1 MMEFNKM
8 AGLNSL
14 NPLRET
20 PQLGTRVYQALLD
33 SILGGEIELGAPLR
47 PDVIARQL
55 EVSTTPVRE
64 AMQRLESDGLSIKLP
79 NRGWFV
85 REFTPQ
91 QIRELYEF
99 RASLEC
105 LGMRLACQ
113 RISAEDLEYLRE
125 LQVTGQAALDARDM
139 DAYRGYNQNFHTAIL
154 TAARNSYLST
164 VMGQLRLQNELLMI
178 KTMRIVGRPLRAIE
192 EHARMIELLAA
203 RNENEAQEL
212 MSAHILGALED
223 LLRNLAPEPGT
234 ATA

>member
-1 MMEFNKM
+1 M
-8 AGLNSL
+8 AGLNPL

-20 PQLGTRVYQALLD
+20 PQLGARVYQALLD
-33 SILGGEIELGAPLR
+33 SILGGQIELGAPLR
-47 PDVIARQL
+47 PDAIARQL

-64 AMQRLESDGLSIKLP
+64 AMQRLESEGLSIKLP

-85 REFTPQ
+85 REFTHQ

-105 LGMRLACQ
+105 LGVRLACQ
-113 RISAEDLEYLRE
+113 RMTAEDLEGLRE
-125 LQVTGQAALDARDM
+125 LQATGEAALAARDM
-139 DAYRGYNQNFHTAIL
+139 NVYRVYNQNFHSAIL
-154 TAARNSYLST
+154 GAARNSYLST

-192 EHARMIELLAA
+192 EHARLVELLAA
-203 RNENEAQEL
+203 RDEASAQEL

-223 LLRNLAPEPGT
+223 LLRHLAPEPGSP
-234 ATA
+234 AV

>member
-1 MMEFNKM
+1 
-8 AGLNSL
+8 
-14 NPLRET
+14 ET

-33 SILGGEIELGAPLR
+33 SILGGQIELGAPLR

-85 REFTPQ
+85 REFTKE
-91 QIRELYEF
+91 QIRDLYEF

-105 LGMRLACQ
+105 LGVRLACQ
-113 RISAEDLEYLRE
+113 RMTPDDLERMRD
-125 LQVTGQAALDARDM
+125 LQITGQTALDAHDM
-139 DAYRGYNQNFHTAIL
+139 SAYRAYNQNFHMAIL
-154 TAARNSYLST
+154 DAARNSYLSS

-203 RNENEAQEL
+203 RDAASAQEL

-223 LLRNLAPEPGT
+223 LLRTFAEESLTPA
-234 ATA
+234 

>member
-1 MMEFNKM
+1 M
-8 AGLNSL
+8 AGQNSL

-33 SILGGEIELGAPLR
+33 SILGGQIELGAPLR
-47 PDVIARQL
+47 PDAIARQL

-91 QIRELYEF
+91 QIRDLYEF
-99 RASLEC
+99 RTSQEC
-105 LGMRLACQ
+105 LGVRLACE
-113 RISAEDLEYLRE
+113 RMTAEDLEGLRE
-125 LQVTGQAALDARDM
+125 LQTTGEAALAAHDM
-139 DAYRGYNQNFHTAIL
+139 EAYRVYNQNFHTTIL
-154 TAARNSYLST
+154 DAARNSYLSS
-164 VMGQLRLQNELLMI
+164 VMSQLRLQNELLMI

-203 RNENEAQEL
+203 RDAGQAQDL

-223 LLRNLAPEPGT
+223 LLRNVAPELGST
-234 ATA
+234 AV

>member
-1 MMEFNKM
+1 M

-20 PQLGTRVYQALLD
+20 PQLGTRVYQAVLD
-33 SILGGEIELGAPLR
+33 SILGGQIEFGAPLR

-64 AMQRLESDGLSIKLP
+64 AMQRLEADGLSVKLP

-91 QIRELYEF
+91 QTRDLYEF
-99 RASLEC
+99 RASQES
-105 LGMRLACQ
+105 LGVRLACQ
-113 RISAEDLEYLRE
+113 RMTAEDLNRLRE

-139 DAYRGYNQNFHTAIL
+139 DAYRVYNQNFHTAIL
-154 TAARNSYLST
+154 DAARNSYLSS
-164 VMGQLRLQNELLMI
+164 VMSQLRLQNELLMI

-203 RNENEAQEL
+203 RDSTAAQEL
-212 MSAHILGALED
+212 MSTHILCALED
-223 LLRNLAPEPGT
+223 LLRTLVPGT
-234 ATA
+234 AAT

>member
-1 MMEFNKM
+1 M

-20 PQLGTRVYQALLD
+20 PQLGARVYQALLD
-33 SILGGEIELGAPLR
+33 SILSGQIELGAPLR

-64 AMQRLESDGLSIKLP
+64 AMQRLESEGLSIKLP

-91 QIRELYEF
+91 QIRDLYEF

-105 LGMRLACQ
+105 MGGRLACQ
-113 RISAEDLEYLRE
+113 RMTAEDLERLRE
-125 LQVTGQAALDARDM
+125 LQFTGEAALAAHDM
-139 DAYRGYNQNFHTAIL
+139 DAYRLYNQSFHATIL
-154 TAARNSYLST
+154 NAARNSYLST

-192 EHARMIELLAA
+192 EHARIIELLAA
-203 RNENEAQEL
+203 RDSASVQDL
-212 MSAHILGALED
+212 MSTHILGALDD
-223 LLRNLAPEPGT
+223 LLRNAAPEPG
-234 ATA
+234 AAAV

>member
-1 MMEFNKM
+1 M
-8 AGLNSL
+8 AGRNPL

-33 SILGGEIELGAPLR
+33 SILGGQIELGAPLR
-47 PDVIARQL
+47 PDAIARQL

-64 AMQRLESDGLSIKLP
+64 AMQRLESEGLSIKLP

-85 REFTPQ
+85 REFTHQ

-105 LGMRLACQ
+105 LGVRLACQ
-113 RISAEDLEYLRE
+113 RMTADDLEGLRE
-125 LQVTGQAALDARDM
+125 LQTTGEAALAARDM
-139 DAYRGYNQNFHTAIL
+139 DAYRVYNQNFHSAIL
-154 TAARNSYLST
+154 GAARNSYLST

-192 EHARMIELLAA
+192 EHARLVELLATRDEA
-203 RNENEAQEL
+203 SAQEL

-223 LLRNLAPEPGT
+223 LLRHLAPEPGSPGV
-234 ATA
+234 